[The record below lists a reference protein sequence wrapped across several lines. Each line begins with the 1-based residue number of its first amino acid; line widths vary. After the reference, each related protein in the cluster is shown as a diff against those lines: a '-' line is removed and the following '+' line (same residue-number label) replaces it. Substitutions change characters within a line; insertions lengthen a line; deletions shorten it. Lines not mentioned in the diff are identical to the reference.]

1 MMLAFSVSEIFFER
15 ASEVK
20 ITLGLII
27 PRTRSRSVDLY
38 HVGTSAK
45 THSHN
50 KEPSAAQVEDAEDSI
65 GGVNTDLLPN
75 GAKVIKIDPKNMK
88 LIIYFENENFIFEM

>member
-1 MMLAFSVSEIFFER
+1 MILLTHPKSSISSDSTTTLAFSVSEIFFER

-38 HVGTSAK
+38 QVGTSAK
-45 THSHN
+45 IHSRN
-50 KEPSAAQVEDAEDSI
+50 KEPRAAHVEDAEDSR
-65 GGVNTDLLPN
+65 
-75 GAKVIKIDPKNMK
+75 
-88 LIIYFENENFIFEM
+88 

>member
-50 KEPSAAQVEDAEDSI
+50 KEPSAAQVEDAEDSR
-65 GGVNTDLLPN
+65 
-75 GAKVIKIDPKNMK
+75 
-88 LIIYFENENFIFEM
+88 